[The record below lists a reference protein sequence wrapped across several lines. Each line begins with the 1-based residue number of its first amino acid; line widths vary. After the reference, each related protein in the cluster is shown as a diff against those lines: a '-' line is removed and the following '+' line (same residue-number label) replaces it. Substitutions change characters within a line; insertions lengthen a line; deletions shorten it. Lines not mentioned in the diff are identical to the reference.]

1 MYPGVKNNRL
11 SSAEMWVS
19 KHEPS
24 SSSDLGVHKKKVEE
38 VLAWVEKS
46 CRDTSRTA
54 SVLLLVG
61 PTGVG
66 KTTTLHVVARQ
77 LNVEVVEW
85 INPLADAAV
94 DLSRSSF
101 YEDVACRDSYKESQ
115 MSKFTEF
122 LFRTNRYPS
131 LSIFGNETFRRKI
144 VLVEDFPNVVL
155 KDPKKFHEVLNNYH
169 KRGAGPLVFIIN
181 DNYSSNCGGEKLLFP
196 PDIQSSL
203 HIDVIRFNPI
213 ATTSMTKVLSR
224 IAANESRLSPTA
236 IRVPSAEVI
245 DQIVTV
251 SGGDIRSAINS
262 LQFHCHNNA
271 KIDSAKIRP
280 ASLSTN
286 SSRKRL
292 HTSSA
297 KSISKSAAASTN
309 DKASIGFCDKNLTLF
324 RALGKILYC
333 KREERHDVE
342 ESVTLPNSLA
352 VYRRDALALVPEEVI
367 GKSQISPDAFTA
379 FLHQNFLDFYT
390 DLNDIAAASEYLSDS
405 DYLTR
410 EWSSRSVLDQYS
422 SSVAVRSI
430 LFCNSSRSTAN
441 STGCNTGLGWKPL
454 HKPQWFGAIKK
465 FRDNHES
472 VQSLFKEFQLP
483 VTTLVTGLLPYIV
496 ILKSPSLSKSQTALA
511 KEVTM
516 FTRYSVRCL
525 PEKLDEKD
533 FTVLDENLDI
543 QPTEPNSKGHGSHS
557 QTKICNDLFESNNLD
572 DYKSE
577 LLVKNNFES
586 DDEFNIEEYD
596 D

>member
-19 KHEPS
+19 KHAPS
-24 SSSDLGVHKKKVEE
+24 STSDLGVHKKKVEE
-38 VLAWVEKS
+38 VLAWMERR
-46 CRDTSRTA
+46 CRDASRTA

-85 INPLADAAV
+85 INPLADASV

-101 YEDVACRDSYKESQ
+101 YEDFSCQDGFKESH
-115 MSKFTEF
+115 MSKFAEF
-122 LFRTNRYPS
+122 LIRTNRYPS
-131 LSIFGNETFRRKI
+131 LSIFGNETFRSKLL
-144 VLVEDFPNVVL
+144 LVKDFPNAVL
-155 KDPKKFHEVLNNYH
+155 KDPKKFHEILNNH
-169 KRGAGPLVFIIN
+169 RKRGAGPLVFVIN

-224 IAANESRLSPTA
+224 IAANESRLSPAA
-236 IRVPSAEVI
+236 IRVPSAELI
-245 DQIVTV
+245 DQIVDV

-262 LQFHCHNNA
+262 LQFHCLNNA
-271 KIDSAKIRP
+271 KVDSAKIRP
-280 ASLSTN
+280 ASLPTKN
-286 SSRKRL
+286 SRKRL

-297 KSISKSAAASTN
+297 KSISKSAVSSN
-309 DKASIGFCDKNLTLF
+309 DEASIGVCDKNLTLF
-324 RALGKILYC
+324 RALGKILHC
-333 KREERHDVE
+333 KREERNNVE
-342 ESVTLPNSLA
+342 DSVALPNSLA
-352 VYRRDALALVPEEVI
+352 VYRRDALAVVPEEVI
-367 GKSQISPDAFTA
+367 EKSQISPDAFTA

-410 EWSSRSVLDQYS
+410 DWSSRSVLNQYS
-422 SSVAVRSI
+422 SSVAVRSV
-430 LFCNSSRSTAN
+430 LFCNSSRATAS
-441 STGCNTGLGWKPL
+441 STGCSAGLGWKPL
-454 HKPQWFGAIKK
+454 YKPDWFGAIKK
-465 FRDNHES
+465 CRDNRES

-483 VTTLVTGLLPYIV
+483 VTTLVMGLLPYIV

-511 KEVTM
+511 KEVTTL
-516 FTRYSVRCL
+516 TRSSVRRL

-533 FTVLDENLDI
+533 FTVLDESLDF
-543 QPTEPNSKGHGSHS
+543 QPTEQNSKGHGSHS
-557 QTKICNDLFESNNLD
+557 QTKICSDAFLSNNLD
-572 DYKSE
+572 DYESE